1 MYRKKDKHVIK
12 SLKRNR
18 YCGAKIFYE
27 YLSCLRTDPRMPEET
42 KIFAK
47 VPLLANPMAVIHEEQ
62 GTPKTQC
69 DKLNS

>member
-1 MYRKKDKHVIK
+1 
-12 SLKRNR
+12 
-18 YCGAKIFYE
+18 
-27 YLSCLRTDPRMPEET
+27 MPEET